1 MGTAPKRPEALASD
15 MEPKFSGMSGASGGA
30 RARKRKRGGS
40 RFAQRSYDRA
50 REKSRS
56 PSPAKGAGKGAA
68 RTRFSDAVDKVVI
81 MEDEPAAALHQKS
94 RASELLADEK
104 DLRARRDPSPHPS
117 WMDRLR
123 AAKTNRRRLGAAKGN
138 AKGGGKA
145 KGGKSSA
152 TKQGGKGKH
161 RGGRGVLR

>member
-15 MEPKFSGMSGASGGA
+15 MEPKFSGMSVTSGSA
-30 RARKRKRGGS
+30 RRRRRKSRGS
-40 RFAQRSYDRA
+40 PFALRSHEQA

-81 MEDEPAAALHQKS
+81 LEDEPAAALHQRP
-94 RASELLADEK
+94 RANELLTDEK
-104 DLRARRDPSPHPS
+104 DLRARRDSSPHPS
-117 WMDRLR
+117 WVDRLR

-138 AKGGGKA
+138 AKGGGKS
-145 KGGKSSA
+145 KGEKSSA
-152 TKQGGKGKH
+152 AKQGGKGKQ
-161 RGGRGVLR
+161 